1 MPPARKITSPSR
13 PGPQRTITL
22 RQGGYMDLLE
32 PLSFAYSR
40 VVSSDSSTQTA
51 YSGRRKHQP
60 PRSIQTRSVSDRGRC
75 PCTTCTWTRR
85 TCIILRRDHSSRTQ
99 RSSVSRPEWEHYR
112 HTRILMCSS
121 NATHRPLACMTPSNS
136 TTHCQ
141 RQRRLSSNKG
151 GKAPGSSLALFSFV
165 HASLTWSSLRS
176 SDSCGAARSIVSSLT
191 LKPRRTTTCTTAR
204 PRGLASRR
212 QLRLQ
217 DRLRLRPPLP
227 PPSRSYRSRR
237 FAFTKK
243 KRPVASIPD
252 RPAV

>member
-1 MPPARKITSPSR
+1 MPPTRKITSPSR

-22 RQGGYMDLLE
+22 RQ
-32 PLSFAYSR
+32 
-40 VVSSDSSTQTA
+40 DSSTQTA
-51 YSGRRKHQP
+51 YSGRRKHP
-60 PRSIQTRSVSDRGRC
+60 PLRAIQTRSVSDRGRC

-85 TCIILRRDHSSRTQ
+85 TCIILRRDRSSRTQ
-99 RSSVSRPEWEHYR
+99 RSSVSRPEWEHHR
-112 HTRILMCSS
+112 HTRILTCSS

-141 RQRRLSSNKG
+141 RQRRLSSNK
-151 GKAPGSSLALFSFV
+151 V
-165 HASLTWSSLRS
+165 QILRRLICK
-176 SDSCGAARSIVSSLT
+176 DSCFPRIPTYGAARSIVSSLT
-191 LKPRRTTTCTTAR
+191 LKPRRTTTYTTAR
-204 PRGLASRR
+204 PRGLASRL

-217 DRLRLRPPLP
+217 DHLRLRPPLS